1 METRMVSNGARSNQV
16 TPTNVVFQV
25 STPTTSPIPPNF
37 VTTRSAPA
45 SSFTANAAKYLF
57 IIHLLLFTILVIFL
71 SVHGSLHRKHTFHPA
86 DWYLPLLASVAT
98 SYLSSLFF
106 VSFTIRRPSLS
117 LKTCIRLS
125 PLLTCGVAVLLL
137 CGGTGS
143 SLGFSV
149 LFLAMAMA
157 QALYACWITP
167 RLPHAYEILSIAVA
181 NTRVPVAALSY
192 ISLSLL
198 VGSIYAILWMLG
210 AGGVVE
216 DKRSQFGPLYMIA
229 LLLSLSWTMHVIKY
243 TVIIA
248 IASLAHAQLILGD
261 TGSVGTAFRQAMTW
275 AFGDVCLGAA
285 VAPVVA
291 ATRGAARAMDVLAGG
306 SDEFLFSCT
315 SCFSGVADQM
325 VGRGNRWGLV
335 HVVAYGKAFGTA
347 SRDVWEMFSKQGMG
361 RLLDNDLTGSFCFM
375 WGTAGGSVAALTAGP
390 WVLLVNQQYFIATT
404 IYAFLIGYFMT
415 RVAMA
420 WPQACV
426 AAFHVVFAEDPLN
439 QQLGSCIHE
448 RLREL
453 GREDQTQTNL

>member
-1 METRMVSNGARSNQV
+1 MENRRISNGARSNQV
-16 TPTNVVFQV
+16 TPTHVVFQV
-25 STPTTSPIPPNF
+25 PTPTASPIPPNF
-37 VTTRSAPA
+37 TMTPPPA
-45 SSFTANAAKYLF
+45 TSFMANAAKFLF
-57 IIHLLLFTILVIFL
+57 FIHLLIFTILVIFL
-71 SVHGSLHRKHTFHPA
+71 SVHGSVHRTHAFHPA
-86 DWYLPLLASVAT
+86 DWYLPILASIAT
-98 SYLSSLFF
+98 SYLASIFF
-106 VSFTIRRPSLS
+106 LSFSIRRPSLS
-117 LKTCIRLS
+117 IKTSIRLS

-137 CGGTGS
+137 SGGTGS
-143 SLGFSV
+143 SLGFAII
-149 LFLAMAMA
+149 FLAIAVT

-167 RLPHAYEILSIAVA
+167 RLPYAYEILSIAVA
-181 NTRVPVAALSY
+181 NTKVPVGTLSY

-198 VGSIYAILWMLG
+198 VGSIYAILWIIG
-210 AGGVVE
+210 VGGVVE
-216 DKRSQFGPLYMIA
+216 DKESQFGPLYMIA

-243 TVIIA
+243 VVHVA

-261 TGSVGTAFRQAMTW
+261 NGSVGPAFRQAMTW

-285 VAPVVA
+285 VAPVVG

-335 HVVAYGKAFGTA
+335 HVAAYGKSFGTA
-347 SRDVWEMFSKQGMG
+347 SRDVWEMFIKQGMG
-361 RLLDNDLTGSFCFM
+361 RLLDNDLTGPICFL
-375 WGTAGGSVAALTAGP
+375 WGTTGGSVAALTAGP
-390 WVLLVNQQYFIATT
+390 WVLLVNKEYFIAAT
-404 IYAFLIGYFMT
+404 IYSFLIGYFMT

-453 GREDQTQTNL
+453 GREDQTHTNI